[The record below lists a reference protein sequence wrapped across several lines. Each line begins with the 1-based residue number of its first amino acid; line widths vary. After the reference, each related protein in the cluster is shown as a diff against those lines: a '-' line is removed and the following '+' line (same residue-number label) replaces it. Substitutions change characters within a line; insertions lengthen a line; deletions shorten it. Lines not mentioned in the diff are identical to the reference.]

1 MIPGLVFSAPLALA
15 ALVLLPALYYLLR
28 VTPPP
33 PRRQPLPTLEL
44 VRDLASTEQQPAR
57 TPLWLLLLR
66 LAAAAALILA
76 MAGPRWQP
84 QGTTAPP
91 DTSGTLVLMLDDGWA
106 SARDWT
112 LRIDHARAA
121 LNRAEGRPVLLLT
134 SSQRQAD
141 TTPDIA
147 SAVLPRL
154 LALQPQPFFTP
165 RAGLF
170 QRAAALLA
178 AEKNA
183 QALWISDSTGSVGEK
198 DAGEKEALA
207 AFIAKAGDRLNI
219 LATQPANA
227 LALAGYAPKGDG
239 LETMLRRTGPG
250 EASAGLVQAF
260 DAQSRVIGEA
270 PFAFD
275 AQARET
281 RAMLA
286 LPLDLAN
293 AVARLEIAGAR
304 TAGAVHLLD
313 GAHRRRR
320 VALISGETVD
330 TAQPLVSSRYFL
342 ARALEPYAELR
353 EPPRGTLNPIQRMLE
368 ERPDVVVLAEVGT
381 LSPDLA
387 SALAAF
393 VEKGGV
399 LVRFASASLADASD
413 TLLPV
418 RLRRGGRVL
427 GGALSWEKPRKLGPI
442 PEGSPFAGVTI
453 GEDVRIERQ
462 VLAEPDPDLTR
473 ASWAVLEDGTPLITG
488 SSLGAGKLVL
498 FHVTADTRWS
508 NLPLSRLYVEFLRR
522 TLQLGR
528 AGGESASAGTATDV
542 RLAPRANLDGFG
554 ALGGIR
560 AGAEAVSAQFHAPA
574 EARHPPGFYGPQ
586 ESGLAVNTLTPETP
600 FEALSFTGARLG
612 TLEAA
617 RETDM
622 RPLLLVLAAVL
633 FVLDSLGM
641 ALLTR
646 ALPGL
651 GARAALVTL
660 ALLGGS
666 PQEARA
672 QTSPRSDD
680 LGRITQGDMRAA
692 LKPRLGYV
700 ITGDAR
706 VDEISKQGLM
716 GLTQTLA
723 DRTSAALDPP
733 VALDPA
739 KDELVF
745 YPLIYWPMLANP
757 KPPAAAAANAIDAYM
772 KQGGTMLFDTRDAFA
787 ARPGGQPTPETR
799 ALRALLATLDVP
811 ALEPVPSDH
820 VLTKTFYLLSRF
832 IGRYAEG
839 ETWVEQ
845 IAGTRDAKTPARA
858 GDRVSPIVIT
868 SNDFAAAWA
877 GDADGRPLYPLSS
890 GDARQRE
897 MALRT
902 GVNLV
907 MYVMTGN
914 YKADQVHVPAL
925 LERLGQ

>member
-1 MIPGLVFSAPLALA
+1 MIPGLVFAAPLALA

-33 PRRQPLPTLEL
+33 PLRQPLPTLEL
-44 VRDLASTEQQPAR
+44 VRDLASAEQQPAR

-66 LAAAAALILA
+66 LAAAAALIFA

-84 QGTTAPP
+84 QSAAPGAES
-91 DTSGTLVLMLDDGWA
+91 TGTLILMLDDGWA
-106 SARDWT
+106 SARDWS
-112 LRIDHARAA
+112 LRIEHARTA

-134 SSQRQAD
+134 
-141 TTPDIA
+141 A
-147 SAVLPRL
+147 SERHAQSVPEVAGAVLPRL
-154 LALQPQPFFTP
+154 LALQPQPHVTP
-165 RAGLF
+165 RDTLL
-170 QRAAALLA
+170 QRADAQLE
-178 AEKNA
+178 AEKAA
-183 QALWISDSTGSVGEK
+183 QALWISDATTSGDEQDTIS
-198 DAGEKEALA
+198 
-207 AFIAKAGDRLNI
+207 AFIARAGDRLSV
-219 LATQPANA
+219 LATPAANP
-227 LALAGYAPKGDG
+227 LALVGSAPKAEG
-239 LETMLRRTGPG
+239 LEALLRRAAPG
-250 EASAGLVQAF
+250 EATAGLVQAF
-260 DAQSRVIGEA
+260 DARARVLGEA
-270 PFAFD
+270 PFAFGGQD
-275 AQARET
+275 REAR
-281 RAMLA
+281 AALA

-293 AVARLEIAGAR
+293 SVARIEIISAR
-304 TAGAVHLLD
+304 TAGGVQLLD

-330 TAQPLVSSRYFL
+330 TAQPLVSPRYFL

-368 ERPDVVVLAEVGT
+368 ERPDVIVLAEIGT
-381 LSPDLA
+381 LAPELA
-387 SALAAF
+387 GALSAF

-442 PEGSPFAGVTI
+442 PEGSPFAGLSI
-453 GEDVRIERQ
+453 AEDVRIERQ
-462 VLAEPDPDLTR
+462 VLAEPDADLTR
-473 ASWAVLEDGTPLITG
+473 ASWAVLEDGTPLISG

-508 NLPLSRLYVEFLRR
+508 NLPLSRLYVDFLRR

-528 AGGESASAGTATDV
+528 AGTDDAAAKAASDL

-554 ALGGIR
+554 TLGGVR
-560 AGAEAVSAQFHAPA
+560 AGAEAVPAQFHAPA

-586 ESGLAVNTLTPETP
+586 EGGLAVNTLTPETP
-600 FEALSFTGARLG
+600 LEALSFRGARLA

-617 RETDM
+617 REIDL
-622 RPLLLVLAAVL
+622 RPLLLVLAMAL
-633 FVLDSLGM
+633 FVIDGLAM
-641 ALLTR
+641 AFITR
-646 ALPGL
+646 ALPGF
-651 GARAALVTL
+651 GARAALVVL
-660 ALLGGS
+660 AITGLA
-666 PQEARA
+666 PTETQA
-672 QTSPRSDD
+672 QTARRGDD
-680 LGRITQGDMRAA
+680 LGGIAQGDIRAA

-700 ITGDAR
+700 ITGDSR
-706 VDEISKQGLM
+706 VDDISRQGLL

-723 DRTSAALDPP
+723 DRTSALLDPP

-745 YPLIYWPMLANP
+745 YPLIYWPMLATP
-757 KPPAAAAANAIDAYM
+757 KPASPAAARAIDAYM
-772 KQGGTMLFDTRDAFA
+772 KQGGTMIFDTRDAFA

-799 ALRALLATLDVP
+799 ALRTLLATLDVP

-845 IAGTRDAKTPARA
+845 LTGPRDAKTPARA
-858 GDRVSPIVIT
+858 GDRVSPIIIT

-877 GDADGRPLYPLSS
+877 GDAEGRPLYPLSS
-890 GDARQRE
+890 GDIRQRE

-902 GVNLV
+902 GINLV